1 MTLYETV
8 GQLQV
13 FVWMLAA
20 GALMGAWYAVTA
32 LLRRLLEAG
41 TWLGLCADAAFGL
54 GAGAIFCLALYTAN
68 RGQVR
73 LYAVLAAML
82 GFALFAGGVYPPGKR
97 AISAT
102 IVIFRRIIVIIRN
115 YRWINVIFK

>member
-32 LLRRLLEAG
+32 LLRRLLEAR

-54 GAGAIFCLALYTAN
+54 GAGAIFCLACDLIARTA
-68 RGQVR
+68 VSPVE
-73 LYAVLAAML
+73 L
-82 GFALFAGGVYPPGKR
+82 
-97 AISAT
+97 AISSVTAVFGAPV
-102 IVIFRRIIVIIRN
+102 VIAIMIRRKR
-115 YRWINVIFK
+115 RS

>member
-41 TWLGLCADAAFGL
+41 TWLGL

-73 LYAVLAAML
+73 LYAVLAALL

-97 AISAT
+97 VISAI